1 MYVDPSRRRAELHPD
16 AREAV
21 GAGGVALE
29 ERAFDDH
36 ADGDSPPPAIPA
48 AGDDAGDGA
57 SPFPRGRGGGDGRSW
72 RRLILNTAAVV
83 ALLMTGAVLL
93 QDDGTAD
100 AGIAPGTELTATG
113 KLTITKD
120 NTVIDAR
127 DISGPIYIKADNV
140 TVRNSRVS
148 YGGDYLIRVYAGY
161 RNATIED
168 TELVCPKDTKGS
180 AIAFGRY
187 VADGVDVTGC
197 KNAFLTTGGD
207 VRVTNSLWNGEK
219 VEISV
224 GRHAG
229 VQPMPT
235 TTVATAMPPAAGET
249 PLPTTTTAP
258 KPTTTTTAAPAPAL
272 PSGTPADS
280 GGFPNSS
287 TTGVKA
293 GVSLAPSGSMTVTEP
308 GKVIENLHIRGTVTI
323 EADNV
328 TIRNTLIDNTG
339 TYPIRTTNGN
349 TNLLVEDV
357 EIKGNG
363 QGNVAVYGGNYTLRR
378 VDVHGTLD
386 GPRVEGNNVV
396 IEDSYVH
403 HLHRVDGGHHD
414 AIQIIRGVNV
424 KIRGNNL
431 QAYNPDTND
440 PMNAAI
446 QVGSL
451 NGPTGEVLVENN
463 LMNGGNYTV
472 NAGKSEGNSFTF
484 RNNTFGDDARFGIY
498 SDGPGVTW
506 VGNVMEGSG
515 APA

>member
-1 MYVDPSRRRAELHPD
+1 MYVAPSRRRAELHPD
-16 AREAV
+16 APEGM

-29 ERAFDDH
+29 ERDFDEH
-36 ADGDSPPPAIPA
+36 ADSDSPPPATPE

-57 SPFPRGRGGGDGRSW
+57 SPFNRGRGGGEGRSW
-72 RRLILNTAAVV
+72 RKLILNTAAVV

-93 QDDGTAD
+93 QDDGPAD
-100 AGIAPGTELTATG
+100 AGIAPGTRLTQTG

-127 DISGPIYIKADNV
+127 DIRGPVYIKADNV
-140 TVRNSRVS
+140 TVRNSRVT
-148 YGGDYLIRVYAGY
+148 YGGDYLIRIYAGFK
-161 RNATIED
+161 NATIED

-187 VADGVDVTGC
+187 SADGVDVTGC
-197 KNAFLTTGGD
+197 KNAFLTTGGN
-207 VRVTNSLWNGEK
+207 VQVTNSLWNGDE
-219 VEISV
+219 VEISL
-224 GRHAG
+224 GRGSGA
-229 VQPMPT
+229 QAMPT
-235 TTVATAMPPAAGET
+235 TTVPQAMPPAAGET

-258 KPTTTTTAAPAPAL
+258 KATTTTAAPAPAA
-272 PSGTPADS
+272 PSGTPASS

-287 TTGVKA
+287 TTGVKPGIA
-293 GVSLAPSGSMTVTEP
+293 LTPAGSMTVTEP

-339 TYPIRTTNGN
+339 TYPIRSTNRN

-386 GPRVEGNNVV
+386 GPRVEGDNVV

-414 AIQIIRGVNV
+414 AIQIIKGVNV
-424 KIRGNNL
+424 KIVGNNL

-446 QVGSL
+446 QIGSL
-451 NGPTGEVLVENN
+451 NGPTGQVVVENN

-472 NAGKSEGNSFTF
+472 NAGKSGGNSFTF
-484 RNNTFGDDARFGIY
+484 RNNTFGNNARYGIL

-506 VGNVMEGSG
+506 VGNIMQGSG

>member
-1 MYVDPSRRRAELHPD
+1 MYVAPSRRRAELHPD

-29 ERAFDDH
+29 ERDLDDH
-36 ADGDSPPPAIPA
+36 ADGDSPPPAIPE

-57 SPFPRGRGGGDGRSW
+57 SPFRRGRGSGEGRSW
-72 RRLILNTAAVV
+72 RKLILNTAAVV

-93 QDDGTAD
+93 QDDGPAD
-100 AGIAPGTELTATG
+100 AGIAPGTELTETG

-127 DISGPIYIKADNV
+127 DISGPIYIKANNV
-140 TVRNSRVS
+140 TIRNSRVT
-148 YGGDYLIRVYAGY
+148 YGGDYLIRIYAGFK
-161 RNATIED
+161 NATIED

-207 VRVTNSLWNGEK
+207 VKVTNSLWNGEK

-224 GRHAG
+224 GRHSGA
-229 VQPMPT
+229 QPMPT

-249 PLPTTTTAP
+249 PLPTTTAP
-258 KPTTTTTAAPAPAL
+258 PRPTTTAPAAL

-280 GGFPNSS
+280 SGFPDSS
-287 TTGVKA
+287 TTGVKP
-293 GVSLAPSGSMTVTEP
+293 GVNLAPSGSITVTEP
-308 GKVIENLHIRGTVTI
+308 GKVLENLHITGTVTI

-328 TIRNTLIDNTG
+328 TIRNTLIDNTS
-339 TYPIRTTNGN
+339 TYPIRHTNGN
-349 TNLLVEDV
+349 KNLLVEDV
-357 EIKGNG
+357 EINGNG
-363 QGNVAVYGGNYTLRR
+363 QGNVAVYGGSYTLRR
-378 VDVHGTLD
+378 VDIHHTLD
-386 GPRVEGNNVV
+386 GPRIEGNDVL

-403 HLHRVDGGHHD
+403 HLHRIPDGHHD
-414 AIQIIRGVNV
+414 TIQIRRGINV
-424 KIRGNNL
+424 TIRGNNL
-431 QAYNPDTND
+431 QPYNPDTND

-472 NAGKSEGNSFTF
+472 NASKSEGNTFTF
-484 RNNTFGDDARFGIY
+484 RNNTFGTNARYGIY

-506 VGNVMEGSG
+506 VGNIMQGTG
-515 APA
+515 APAT